1 MCDTFVAIQN
11 STAEGSVLFAKNS
24 DREPNEAQ
32 ELVIINESSH
42 SPGSK
47 VRCTY
52 IEIPQVKKTHTI
64 LLSKPFWIWGAEMG
78 ANEHGVV
85 IGNEAVFTRYTDN
98 KEPGLIG
105 MDFLRLALERST
117 NAAGALEVI
126 TSLLADYGQSGNC
139 GFTHPF
145 YYDNSYLIAD
155 RKEAWVLETAG
166 RQWVAEKV
174 KDIRS
179 ISNALTIEDKWDFA
193 SKDVVEEA
201 VKRGWC
207 KKRSEF
213 SFRKCYSDFLY
224 TNFGA
229 GKSRQACVKGMLTAK
244 RGSIASSDMIRILRN
259 HRAESKPRW
268 NPGSALMGADICM
281 HAGFGPVRVSQTAGS
296 MVAELREGRDSFW
309 VTGTAA
315 PCVSIFKPLWLD
327 SGLPAWEK
335 FPEGKFDPTTLWWRG
350 EELHRA
356 ILANYAKR
364 VPLIEDERDQLESE
378 WMAESRKMSTVGV
391 AARREFTLSTFTKAD
406 QKMLQWLKSIR
417 DANTKVS
424 MPFYYRSFRNMI
436 DKQADFPN

>member
-1 MCDTFVAIQN
+1 MCDTFVAMPN

-24 DREPNEAQ
+24 DRDPNEAQ
-32 ELVIINESSH
+32 ELVLIEGSSH
-42 SPGSK
+42 SMGSK

-52 IEIPQVKKTHTI
+52 IEIPQVKKTCII

-105 MDFLRLALERST
+105 MDFLRLALERS
-117 NAAGALEVI
+117 NSAAGALEVI
-126 TSLLADYGQSGNC
+126 TSLLAEYGQSGNC
-139 GFTHPF
+139 GFAHPF

-155 RKEAWVLETAG
+155 RGEAWVLETAG

-174 KDIRS
+174 RDIRS
-179 ISNALTIEDKWDFA
+179 ISNALTIEDHWDLA

-201 VKRGWC
+201 VKKGWC
-207 KKRSEF
+207 KKRAGF

-229 GKSRQACVKGMLTAK
+229 GKSRQACSTDMLTAK
-244 RGSIASSDMIRILRN
+244 RGSIETQYMMSILRN
-259 HRAESKPRW
+259 HGSARNPRW
-268 NPGSALMGADICM
+268 NPGSALVGADICM

-296 MVAELREGRDSFW
+296 MVADLREGLDSFW
-309 VTGTAA
+309 LTGTAA
-315 PCVSIFKPLWLD
+315 PCISIFKPVWMD

-335 FPEGKFDPTTLWWRG
+335 YPEGKFDPSTLWWRG

-356 ILANYAKR
+356 ILANYAQR
-364 VPLIEDERDQLESE
+364 SPTVVNERDQLESE
-378 WMAESRKMSTVGV
+378 WMAETRILSQANIATRKAKTQ
-391 AARREFTLSTFTKAD
+391 LTFKIAD
-406 QKMLQWLKSIR
+406 QITGQWLKSIR
-417 DANTKVS
+417 DANTKES
-424 MPFYYRSFRNMI
+424 IPFYYRSFRKSI